1 LSRAWDAGPG
11 RRCSDRPR
19 MDASLAPGCSRRLLP
34 PAIGDCRRY
43 LARGASAKGRLILQC
58 RSPTIQGEL
67 ASKRKFRSGSTT
79 NSRIWRFAYVNYA
92 LPRISEL
99 LGFKLIAVDPVA
111 GTLNAEFQ
119 GAPQFM
125 NAGGT
130 IQGGI
135 ITAML
140 DDVMSYAGTAFL
152 DGTHMLPT
160 LEIKTIFIRPAP
172 VGPLF
177 GAGRLVH
184 RGRDFTFL
192 EGVLKGDGDRLLASA
207 TATARILPIPS
218 QKE

>member
-1 LSRAWDAGPG
+1 MSITGRDGPFWDMIEG
-11 RRCSDRPR
+11 R
-19 MDASLAPGCSRRLLP
+19 
-34 PAIGDCRRY
+34 
-43 LARGASAKGRLILQC
+43 
-58 RSPTIQGEL
+58 T
-67 ASKRKFRSGSTT
+67 
-79 NSRIWRFAYVNYA
+79 A

-140 DDVMSYAGTAFL
+140 DDVMSYAGTAFP

-160 LEIKTIFIRPAP
+160 LEIKTTFIRPAP

-192 EGVLKGDGDRLLASA
+192 EGALKGDGDRLLASA

>member
-1 LSRAWDAGPG
+1 MMRDVLMPMTGRDGPFWDMIEGRA
-11 RRCSDRPR
+11 
-19 MDASLAPGCSRRLLP
+19 
-34 PAIGDCRRY
+34 
-43 LARGASAKGRLILQC
+43 
-58 RSPTIQGEL
+58 
-67 ASKRKFRSGSTT
+67 
-79 NSRIWRFAYVNYA
+79 A

-99 LGFKLIAVDPVA
+99 LGFKLIAVDPIA
-111 GTLNAEFQ
+111 GTLEAEFL

-160 LEIKTIFIRPAP
+160 LEIKTTFIRPAP

-177 GAGRLVH
+177 GSGRLVH

-192 EGVLKGDGDRLLASA
+192 EGVVKGDGDRLLASA
-207 TATARILPIPS
+207 TATARIHPIPS
-218 QKE
+218 QKQ

>member
-1 LSRAWDAGPG
+1 MRDVLMSMTGHDGPFWNMIEGRA
-11 RRCSDRPR
+11 
-19 MDASLAPGCSRRLLP
+19 
-34 PAIGDCRRY
+34 
-43 LARGASAKGRLILQC
+43 
-58 RSPTIQGEL
+58 
-67 ASKRKFRSGSTT
+67 
-79 NSRIWRFAYVNYA
+79 A

-99 LGFKLIAVDPVA
+99 LGFKLIAVDSIA
-111 GTLNAEFQ
+111 GTLDAKFLS
-119 GAPQFM
+119 APQFM

-160 LEIKTIFIRPAP
+160 LEIKTTFIRPAP

-192 EGVLKGDGDRLLASA
+192 EGVLKGDGNRLLASA

-218 QKE
+218 QKQ